1 MKSTPFSAR
10 DLVDVHQGEISREI
24 FVNQDIYQEEQ
35 ERIFTR
41 AWLYVGHESQI
52 KNPGDFFVSKM
63 GEESVILTRDR
74 AGKIHIFLNTCT
86 HRGMKVCRYDE
97 GNTKTFTC
105 PYHAWSFGTDGQLIG
120 VQDYD
125 NAYQPPF
132 DKSEWGLI
140 EVAQMANYMGTIWA
154 TWDRN
159 APSFEE
165 YLGDATFAFDH
176 GLCAWDGGDGGT
188 ELLGS
193 VQKWIVPCN
202 WKFVA
207 ENFAGDLLH
216 VVSHRSVDMVR
227 LGPSGDEGRRDDYGK
242 LVLTAYPQGHGIF
255 FGVVPLEPKRTEY
268 AVSKITAEYFQHCWE
283 RRLKNRGDLAGT
295 CPLVGTI
302 FPNMSFH
309 AQQPRTL
316 LVSHPRSA
324 TETEMW
330 RSYFVDKE
338 APEEVKQF
346 LREYYMRYAGPAG
359 MTEQD
364 DMENWNYATAASEGT
379 IARRHPYHYKAGLGI
394 GGKHDV
400 VPGIVT
406 EQPASSEQNPR
417 ALYKRW
423 AEYMDTDSWDEL
435 HDAQKTPLTAQA

>member
-1 MKSTPFSAR
+1 MKSTQHSAR
-10 DLVDVHQGEISREI
+10 DLVDIKRGEISREI
-24 FVNQDIYQEEQ
+24 FVNEDIYQEEKEQ
-35 ERIFTR
+35 VFTR

-52 KNPGDFFVSKM
+52 PNAGDFFVSKM

-74 AGKIHIFLNTCT
+74 AGKIHVFLNSCT

-97 GNTKTFTC
+97 GNTRNFVC
-105 PYHAWSFGTDGQLIG
+105 PYHAWSFGTDGALIG
-120 VQDYD
+120 VQDYE

-154 TWDRN
+154 TWDKG
-159 APSFEE
+159 APSFEDYMGE
-165 YLGDATFAFDH
+165 ATFAFDH

-207 ENFAGDLLH
+207 ENFAGDMLH
-216 VVSHRSVDMVR
+216 VVSHRSVDMVK
-227 LGPSGDEGRRDDYGK
+227 LGPSGEEGRRDDYGK
-242 LVLTAYPQGHGIF
+242 ILLTAYPEGHGIF
-255 FGVVPLEPKRTEY
+255 YGVLPLSPTRTEY
-268 AVSKITAEYFQHCWE
+268 AISKITSEYFQHCWE
-283 RRLKNRGDLAGT
+283 QRLKNRGDLAGT
-295 CPLVGTI
+295 CPIVGTI

-324 TETEMW
+324 NETEMW
-330 RSYFVDKE
+330 RAYFVDKQ

-364 DMENWNYATAASEGT
+364 DMENWNYATAASGGT
-379 IARRHPYHYKAGLGI
+379 IARRHPYHYKAGLGV
-394 GGKHDV
+394 GGSHNV

-406 EQPASSEQNPR
+406 EQPVTSEQNPR
-417 ALYKRW
+417 AFYKRW
-423 AEYMDTDSWDEL
+423 AEFMDTGSWDEL
-435 HDAQKTPLTAQA
+435 LDAQKTPLNVPA